1 MSNGKQEIID
11 NIRKYIQEKRGD
23 YNLWYVGVSSNAR
36 SSLFIEHKV
45 KEKEDLWIYK
55 TALSSE
61 IAREVER
68 YFLIVLGTDGLIGN
82 GEETARMV
90 YTYRKA
96 AHTDP

>member
-11 NIRKYIQEKRGD
+11 DIKKYIQEKRGR
-23 YNLWYVGVSSNAR
+23 YSLWYVGVSSNAR
-36 SSLFIEHKV
+36 DSLFIEHKV

-61 IAREVER
+61 IARDVER

-82 GEETARMV
+82 GEKTARMV
-90 YTYRKA
+90 YTYRKTI
-96 AHTDP
+96 HTDP